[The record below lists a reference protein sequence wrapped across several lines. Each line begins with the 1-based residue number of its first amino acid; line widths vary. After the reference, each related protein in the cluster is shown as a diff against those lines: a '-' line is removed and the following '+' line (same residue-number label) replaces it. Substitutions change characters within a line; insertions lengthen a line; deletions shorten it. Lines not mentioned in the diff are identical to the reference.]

1 MEHQPGRGA
10 YQSREDNQASN
21 VWAGKL
27 RHAPATG
34 SCRRIIEPAA
44 GRYRQKIRSTATV
57 DSHVFRVHRKCGR
70 TRNARTLSPI
80 YADLLAQGDWLRLA
94 PRLALIDQRPQHRP
108 LLVIQ
113 DNKSALL
120 HHSSDRHSD
129 QAITD
134 SMTVS
139 AAAGSV
145 KCGCPNAFGLWCK
158 QVVYRMK
165 TPVGRDITPDNTVLS
180 GAISTSAAGAMGW
193 GPPKNAHSR
202 RAVEG
207 VVAGSDR
214 PDGKW
219 RQLFAGLA
227 AVEIATSAPLPHH
240 PDQGRGIVREPKYR
254 QASSR
259 ACPFNPAGH

>member
-27 RHAPATG
+27 RPAPATG
-34 SCRRIIEPAA
+34 SCRCIIEPAA

-120 HHSSDRHSD
+120 HHSSDRL
-129 QAITD
+129 
-134 SMTVS
+134 S
-139 AAAGSV
+139 AA
-145 KCGCPNAFGLWCK
+145 CGHN
-158 QVVYRMK
+158 QR
-165 TPVGRDITPDNTVLS
+165 R
-180 GAISTSAAGAMGW
+180 
-193 GPPKNAHSR
+193 HRSR
-202 RAVEG
+202 R
-207 VVAGSDR
+207 
-214 PDGKW
+214 
-219 RQLFAGLA
+219 RQIDFKEMA
-227 AVEIATSAPLPHH
+227 APTSEEVNHRTRARSTWPLSVICT
-240 PDQGRGIVREPKYR
+240 GMR
-254 QASSR
+254 
-259 ACPFNPAGH
+259 